1 MSFSRL
7 LALFDKNGLRVGLL
21 ALGVIALGL
30 LIFSTLQKL
39 LVQVS
44 YNDLI
49 LALQTRTNLQ
59 LSLAIGAT
67 VLSYLCMTAYDRSSL
82 RYAGVKLKAATTTMT
97 SFIAFALGNTVG
109 FGALAGG
116 AVRLRLYTAA
126 GLDPAQVTKVIGFNV
141 LSFGIGVVTFG
152 AAGLLWGANSVAHMS
167 GMPAGIL
174 QVLAALLLLAVAG
187 FIVLC
192 TQRRHIR
199 IWRWHLALPTTG
211 MAFWQLCIAAG
222 DMGFAA
228 LTLWV
233 LLPAGSV
240 SFPTFM
246 AFYMM
251 ALALGVISH
260 VPGGL
265 GVFEVVILLAIGSH
279 VPVEEVAG
287 ALLLYRI
294 IYFLLPLALAA
305 LLLVHY
311 TWRAG
316 AMKPFANAAWPLV
329 RAAAQLTPLVL
340 AVLTFIAGLVLLLS
354 GVTPTTDDAAEL
366 LALKVPLFMIE
377 SSHMIGSISGLLLL
391 LLARGILHRLDAAW
405 WGALIATGIS
415 FWLALPKGIAWHEM
429 IFLGFLFILLLMSRR
444 QFDRRS
450 SLFAQ
455 VLHPY
460 WFISVFAALGAIV
473 WILFFSYRNV
483 AYSRQLWWLFEVDAD
498 APRSLRA
505 MMAVALLTLILAAWQ
520 LLRRPSG
527 DPVLPPADV
536 LDRAAAVIATQ
547 DSAGAV
553 LALSADKHVLFS
565 ETGKSFIMYGKM
577 GRSWV
582 ALFDPVGVQSEWRD
596 LVWEFIEMAHAH
608 GGRAA
613 FYQVRPE
620 ILPLYL
626 DAGMRAYKLGEYA
639 WVSLPEFS
647 LKGGSRANLRTAV
660 NRAEREGMTFEIVPP
675 ENVRDMLP
683 ALRTISTAW
692 LTANKTREKG
702 FSLGVFDAN
711 YLVRMPVALVRL
723 NGEPIAFASLLETT
737 TRREASIDLM
747 RHRADVPSGTMDF
760 LFTRLML
767 HYQAM
772 GVERFGLGMAPLSG
786 MAEHELASRW
796 HRFGR
801 LLFGHGERFYHFRG
815 LRSFKEKFTPVW
827 EPRYLAAP
835 GGLAPILTLADV
847 TTMINRGKP
856 GSTTK

>member
-7 LALFDKNGLRVGLL
+7 LALFDKNGLRVALL
-21 ALGVIALGL
+21 TLGVMLLGL
-30 LIFSTLQKL
+30 LVFSTLQKL
-39 LVQVS
+39 LIQVS
-44 YNDLI
+44 YADLVN
-49 LALQTRTNLQ
+49 ALQTRTHLQ
-59 LSLAIGAT
+59 LLLAVGAT
-67 VLSYLCMTAYDRSSL
+67 VLSYVCMTAYDRSSL
-82 RYAGVKLKAATTTMT
+82 RYANTSIKTSTTVIT

-116 AVRLRLYTAA
+116 AVRLRLYSAA
-126 GLDPAQVTKVIGFNV
+126 GLEPAQITKVIGFNV
-141 LSFGIGVVTFG
+141 LSFAMGVVTFG
-152 AAGLLWGANSVAHMS
+152 AAGLLWGARSVAHMT
-167 GMPAGIL
+167 GFPAGIL
-174 QVLAALLLLAVAG
+174 QVFAAALLIAVAG
-187 FIVLC
+187 FILLC
-192 TQRRHIR
+192 MQQRHIQ
-199 IWRWHLALPTTG
+199 IWRWKIALPTTG

-240 SFPTFM
+240 PFSTFI
-246 AFYMM
+246 AFYMV
-251 ALALGVISH
+251 ALALGIISH

-316 AMKPFANAAWPLV
+316 AMKPFTHAAWPLI
-329 RAAAQLTPLVL
+329 RASAQLTPLVL

-354 GVTPTTDDAAEL
+354 GVTPTTEEAAEL
-366 LALKVPLFMIE
+366 LALKVPLFLIE
-377 SSHMIGSISGLLLL
+377 SSHMIGSICGLLLL
-391 LLARGILHRLDAAW
+391 VLARGILHRLDAAW
-405 WGALIATGIS
+405 WGALIATGVS

-429 IFLGFLFILLLMSRR
+429 IFLGFLFILLVLSHR

-450 SLFAQ
+450 SLFGQ
-455 VLHPY
+455 VLDPY

-473 WILFFSYRNV
+473 WILFFAYRNID
-483 AYSRQLWWLFEVDAD
+483 YSQQLWWLFEVNAD

-505 MMAVALLTLILAAWQ
+505 TMAVAVITLLLAAWQ

-527 DPVLPPADV
+527 DPQLPTPEE
-536 LDRAAAVIATQ
+536 LDRIAAIVAAQ
-547 DSAGAV
+547 DSAGAALV
-553 LALSADKHVLFS
+553 LSADKHVLFS
-565 ETGKSFIMYGKM
+565 ESGKSFIMYGKM

-582 ALFDPVGVQSEWRD
+582 ALFDPVGAQHEWRE

-620 ILPLYL
+620 ILPLYI
-626 DAGMRAYKLGEYA
+626 DAGLRAYKLGEYA
-639 WVSLPEFS
+639 WVSLSDFS

-660 NRAEREGMTFEIVPP
+660 NRAEREGMTFEVIAP
-675 ENVRDMLP
+675 EHVHDELP
-683 ALRTISTAW
+683 ALGEISNIW
-692 LTANKTREKG
+692 LSTHKTREKG
-702 FSLGVFDAN
+702 FSLGVFDAV
-711 YLVRMPVALVRL
+711 YLVRLPVALVRL
-723 NGEPIAFASLLETT
+723 NGQPIAFASLLETA

-747 RHRADVPSGTMDF
+747 RHRADVPPGTMDF
-760 LFTRLML
+760 LFTKLML
-767 HYQAM
+767 HYQAL

-815 LRSFKEKFTPVW
+815 LRSFKEKFDPEW
-827 EPRYLAAP
+827 EPRYLASP
-835 GGLAPILTLADV
+835 GGLAPVLTLADV
-847 TTMINRGKP
+847 TTMINRGRP
-856 GSTTK
+856 GMIAK